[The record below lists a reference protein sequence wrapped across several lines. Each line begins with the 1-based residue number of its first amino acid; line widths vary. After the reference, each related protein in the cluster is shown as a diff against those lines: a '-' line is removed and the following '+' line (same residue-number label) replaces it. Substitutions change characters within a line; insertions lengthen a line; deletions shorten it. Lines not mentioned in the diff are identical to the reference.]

1 MDKVVKFTA
10 FVAKKAFPNLEKNL
24 YNTSNF
30 RKYGLMIDDM
40 IRMDTDETKE
50 AKSRLST
57 DLAAE
62 RQFRISRAMTL
73 NASNQFLPKEEWM
86 TPEKDVPYLRD
97 LIREVQAEKRE
108 RLEYEAEFYSFKSG
122 QAKDDC

>member
-1 MDKVVKFTA
+1 
-10 FVAKKAFPNLEKNL
+10 
-24 YNTSNF
+24 
-30 RKYGLMIDDM
+30 MIDDM

-86 TPEKDVPYLRD
+86 TPEKVYKQNK
-97 LIREVQAEKRE
+97 ISEV
-108 RLEYEAEFYSFKSG
+108 F
-122 QAKDDC
+122 